1 MKKLSFPILVIG
13 VLIFGLFFYVQINAQ
28 GEKGVGISPL
38 TFEITANPGEVFTN
52 QVKVYNPSDSTIGVK
67 MEIEDFTV
75 TGEIGHVI
83 TEPAETETYSIA
95 RWITFDPAEFAL
107 QPGEQKFVNFTISV
121 PKNAEPGGHY
131 GAVLAG
137 TTAVIGGEFVGTA
150 VATRVGSLVL
160 LSVSGPVKED
170 LRVKE
175 FLTPHYSEYGPIK
188 FTIRFENKGTIHVKP
203 KSIIT
208 ITNWLGKKIADVE
221 VPQNNVLPNSVRRV
235 ETVFNKKWFWA
246 GKYTATLT
254 GNYGISNNSLIP
266 DVITFWAFPW
276 KIGLGILIIIIFFIL
291 TRRRWIAAL
300 RVLIMGERKI

>member
-175 FLTPHYSEYGPIK
+175 FLTLHYSEYGPIK